1 MTLQP
6 HESSSETVLDLV
18 DDTTH
23 YGLQPHES
31 SSETLRA
38 LDAITGAVL
47 TSTSREF
54 V

>member
-1 MTLQP
+1 MGQFR
-6 HESSSETVLDLV
+6 EEK
-18 DDTTH
+18 
-23 YGLQPHES
+23 YGVELQPHES